1 MNKQSKEYF
10 LKLIEDYL
18 EVELGKEGEEL
29 ENFLY
34 DNSCGDIYE
43 FLSVLYDV
51 KVSIAS
57 EKKESEEV
65 INKPMGIKV
74 GRIEAHIY
82 FKNTEEIMNVPLNG
96 DDPLNKYEIS
106 LRDGHLTIFN
116 ENRILSYKQSDI
128 KEITI
133 YQELTDN
140 GILIQTIW
148 EDGEWIIP
156 TKKQKIGYKI

>member
-1 MNKQSKEYF
+1 MIKLSKEYF
-10 LKLIEDYL
+10 LKLIGDYMKA
-18 EVELGKEGEEL
+18 ERRKESEEL

-34 DNSCGDIYE
+34 DNSCSDIYE
-43 FLSVLYDV
+43 FLSVLNDV
-51 KVSIAS
+51 KYSITS
-57 EKKESEEV
+57 GKKESEEV

-106 LRDGHLTIFN
+106 LRDGHVTIFN

-133 YQELTDN
+133 CQELIDN

-156 TKKQKIGYKI
+156 TKKQKFGYKI